1 MDKLDSE
8 LQRLHFLP
16 VDQRQALG
24 IRFLRATDW
33 PAIATLCQ
41 AMQEELDLPTP
52 VVSIDGQGYQLWL
65 SLAEAVDAGQAT
77 SFLDSLCARHL
88 ADIPESRLQFG
99 LPDNRPPAPLADG
112 ERWAAFIDPGM
123 GSMFTREPWLDMPPN
138 RNQQSD
144 LLAGCKSV
152 NTTDFRRALAL
163 LQPAPERD
171 AGKAPEPL
179 ATLSIPGEFT
189 DPRQFLL
196 AVMNNPQARLEQ
208 RIDAA
213 KALLPYCEN
222 LGQPSR

>member
-123 GSMFTREPWLDMPPN
+123 GSMFVSEPWLEMAPN
-138 RNQQSD
+138 RNQQAD
-144 LLAGCKSV
+144 LLTAFKSI
-152 NTTDFRRALAL
+152 RAADLAHALSL
-163 LQPAPERD
+163 LQPANLAQQPAVPPE
-171 AGKAPEPL
+171 A
-179 ATLSIPGEFT
+179 ATLPTSGTFT
-189 DPRQFLL
+189 SPKQFLL
-196 AVMNNPQARLEQ
+196 AVMNDPRASAEQ
-208 RIDAA
+208 RLQAA
-213 KALLPYCEN
+213 KALLPYFEKA
-222 LGQPSR
+222 L